1 MLPVVLL
8 VCIVILVY
16 IICKAFFVLFVFI
29 IFYIFL
35 VFLVYHVQ
43 YLPPFCPLP
52 APFLPFVPFCPTF
65 PRFLSFR
72 PFWGI
77 SAALLPRLRASL
89 SPRICLPVIMLPPFP
104 GFRVFFFVVRQWK
117 HGTHSPG
124 VPRPLSWVCPCS
136 RICVPPCPL
145 FSLFGSWTQ
154 TRPPPC
160 PSLSVCS
167 RSPLCCRWKL
177 SGAFQLA
184 ALCRDPAAVCVR
196 PSAPVPGIYPGQT
209 KKAAR
214 RGCLSH
220 GHIMDALAV

>member
-1 MLPVVLL
+1 MQGFF
-8 VCIVILVY
+8 C
-16 IICKAFFVLFVFI
+16 IICIYNILYISCFSCVSCA
-29 IFYIFL
+29 IFAP
-35 VFLVYHVQ
+35 V
-43 YLPPFCPLP
+43 LP
-52 APFLPFVPFCPTF
+52 APCPV
-65 PRFLSFR
+65 L
-72 PFWGI
+72 
-77 SAALLPRLRASL
+77 AVCALLPYISPFFVFPSVLGHFCRPLAPLACFTL
-89 SPRICLPVIMLPPFP
+89 SPDLSAGDHAAPFP
-104 GFRVFFFVVRQWK
+104 GFRVFFFVVRQGK
-117 HGTHSPG
+117 HGTRSPG
-124 VPRPLSWVCPCS
+124 VPRPPLVGLSLLPDLCA
-136 RICVPPCPL
+136 PCPL
-145 FSLFGSWTQ
+145 FSPFGSWTQ